1 MQKTVGRAD
10 RAVRGVVAL
19 GALIGSG
26 VLGFTSGWGIVL
38 LVVAAVA
45 AVTGASGYCPLY
57 SLTGVSTCRNG
68 ECGTRGDAKTR
79 AGDRSVS

>member
-1 MQKTVGRAD
+1 MQKTVGRTD
-10 RAVRGVVAL
+10 RLVRGVVTL

-26 VLGFTSGWGIVL
+26 VVGFTSGWGIVL

-57 SLTGVSTCRNG
+57 SLTGINTCRNG
-68 ECGTRGDAKTR
+68 ECGTRSGAKTR
-79 AGDRSVS
+79 AGDRSAS